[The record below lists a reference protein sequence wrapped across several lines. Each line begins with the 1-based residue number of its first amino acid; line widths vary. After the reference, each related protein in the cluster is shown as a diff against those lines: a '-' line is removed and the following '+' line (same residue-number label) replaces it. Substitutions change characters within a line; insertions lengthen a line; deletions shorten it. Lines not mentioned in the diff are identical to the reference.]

1 MNTRRVFSTTDMAVA
16 RNAIAAARHA
26 GVPDEDLYLVA
37 KSGIEME
44 RIPEHR
50 KDVTT
55 DFIPAALRGAGA
67 GGAIGLVAGLIAVT
81 IPAVGITV
89 AGAGLITLIGAAVGG
104 WSYALAGSAVPNPVR
119 RRFEEEI
126 EAGRILVVVDDEQER
141 APAVDRAII
150 ATGAV
155 QMPFEEP
162 SEPSALT

>member
-1 MNTRRVFSTTDMAVA
+1 MKTRRVFSTPDLDVA
-16 RNAIAAARHA
+16 QRAIAAARSA
-26 GVPDEDLYLVA
+26 GVPDPDLYLIA

-44 RIPEHR
+44 QIPEHR

-55 DFIPAALRGAGA
+55 DFVPAAVRGAGA

-104 WSYALAGSAVPNPVR
+104 WSHALAGSAIPNPVR

-141 APAVDRAII
+141 AAAVDRAII

-155 QMPFEEP
+155 QLPFDEP